1 MTMKQLRFLVLSV
14 AALTLCATT
23 LVAQNAPQTDTED
36 KVLYMLDGRV
46 VDKEYIENLPDY
58 MIKDI
63 NVIENIESVVM
74 VKSYPGEVMERIN
87 GGSGHS
93 KGPDSEF
100 IEVFLDFS
108 EFKPK
113 EYIGDKYVVRI
124 DMSKPFPKR
133 PEPKPVK
140 SREESYYDLLKYDE
154 EGRLYINQD
163 EILQSFEDVDSD
175 MKPAPVPVPEGV
187 EPFVQIFDKDGNKV
201 DMDIRDITPDMIGS
215 MSVSNPGGLV
225 LIDGKERE
233 NIAGVVSIHLK

>member
-1 MTMKQLRFLVLSV
+1 MKQLRFLVLSV

-36 KVLYMLDGRV
+36 KVLYLLDGRV

-87 GGSGHS
+87 GGSGYVKVS
-93 KGPDSEF
+93 DSEF
-100 IEVFLDFS
+100 IEVYFDFS

-187 EPFVQIFDKDGNKV
+187 EPVVQIFDKDGNKV

-215 MSVSNPGGLV
+215 MSVLNPGGLV

-233 NIAGVVSIHLK
+233 NVAGVVTIRLK

>member
-1 MTMKQLRFLVLSV
+1 MTMKQFRFLVLSV

-36 KVLYMLDGRV
+36 KVLYLLDGRV

-74 VKSYPGEVMERIN
+74 VKSYPGEVMERISA
-87 GGSGHS
+87 GSGYVKVS
-93 KGPDSEF
+93 DSEF
-100 IEVFLDFS
+100 IEVYFDFS

-187 EPFVQIFDKDGNKV
+187 EPVVQIFDKDGNKV

-215 MSVSNPGGLV
+215 MSVLNPGGLV

-233 NIAGVVSIHLK
+233 NVAGVVSIHLK

>member
-1 MTMKQLRFLVLSV
+1 MKQFRFLVLSV

-36 KVLYMLDGRV
+36 KVLYLLDGRV

-87 GGSGHS
+87 GGSGYVKVS
-93 KGPDSEF
+93 DSEF
-100 IEVFLDFS
+100 IEVYFDFS

-187 EPFVQIFDKDGNKV
+187 EPVVQIFDKDGNKV

-215 MSVSNPGGLV
+215 MSVLNPGGLV

-233 NIAGVVSIHLK
+233 NVAGVVTIRLK

>member
-46 VDKEYIENLPDY
+46 VDKEYIENYPDQ

-74 VKSYPGEVMERIN
+74 VKSYGGEVMERIN
-87 GGSGHS
+87 GGSGYVKVS
-93 KGPDSEF
+93 DSEF
-100 IEVFLDFS
+100 IEVYFDFS

-163 EILQSFEDVDSD
+163 EILLPFKDS
-175 MKPAPVPVPEGV
+175 KVSPKLEPVPVPEGV
-187 EPFVQIFDKDGNKV
+187 EPVVQIYDKDGNKV

-215 MSVSNPGGLV
+215 MSVLNPGGIV
-225 LIDGKERE
+225 LIDGEERE
-233 NIAGVVSIHLK
+233 NVAGVVSIRLK

>member
-46 VDKEYIENLPDY
+46 VNKEVIEKY
-58 MIKDI
+58 SEEMIMDI

-100 IEVFLDFS
+100 IEVYFDFS

-133 PEPKPVK
+133 PEPQPVK

-215 MSVSNPGGLV
+215 MSVLNPGGLV

-233 NIAGVVSIHLK
+233 NVAGVVTIRLK

>member
-1 MTMKQLRFLVLSV
+1 MKQLRFLVLSV
-14 AALTLCATT
+14 AALTLCATA

-36 KVLYMLDGRV
+36 KVLYLLDGRV

-87 GGSGHS
+87 GGSGYVKVS
-93 KGPDSEF
+93 DSEF
-100 IEVFLDFS
+100 IEVYFDFS

-133 PEPKPVK
+133 PEPQPVK

-215 MSVSNPGGLV
+215 MSVLNPGGLV

-233 NIAGVVSIHLK
+233 NVAGVVTIRLK

>member
-1 MTMKQLRFLVLSV
+1 MKQLRFLVLLV

-36 KVLYMLDGRV
+36 KVLYLLDGRV

-87 GGSGHS
+87 GGSGYVKVS
-93 KGPDSEF
+93 DSEF
-100 IEVFLDFS
+100 IEVYFDFS

-133 PEPKPVK
+133 PEPQPVK

-215 MSVSNPGGLV
+215 MSVLNPGGLV

-233 NIAGVVSIHLK
+233 NVAGVVSIHLK

>member
-1 MTMKQLRFLVLSV
+1 MKQLRFLVLSV
-14 AALTLCATT
+14 ATLTLCATT

-36 KVLYMLDGRV
+36 KVLYMFDGRV
-46 VDKEYIENLPDY
+46 VDKEYIEKYPEQ

-74 VKSYPGEVMERIN
+74 VKSYGGEVMERIS

-133 PEPKPVK
+133 PEPQPVK
-140 SREESYYDLLKYDE
+140 SHEENYYDLLKYDE
-154 EGRLYINQD
+154 EGRLYINQ
-163 EILQSFEDVDSD
+163 EEVLLPFKDS
-175 MKPAPVPVPEGV
+175 KVGPKLEPVPVPEGV
-187 EPFVQIFDKDGNKV
+187 EPVVQIFDKDGNKV

-215 MSVSNPGGLV
+215 MSALNPGGIV
-225 LIDGKERE
+225 LIDGEERE
-233 NIAGVVSIHLK
+233 NVAGVVTIRLK

>member
-1 MTMKQLRFLVLSV
+1 MKQLRFLVLLV

-46 VDKEYIENLPDY
+46 VNKEVIEKY
-58 MIKDI
+58 SEEMIKDI

-87 GGSGHS
+87 GGSGYVKVS
-93 KGPDSEF
+93 DSEF
-100 IEVFLDFS
+100 IEVYFDFS

-215 MSVSNPGGLV
+215 MSVLNPGGLV

-233 NIAGVVSIHLK
+233 NVAGVVTIRLK

>member
-1 MTMKQLRFLVLSV
+1 MKQFRFLVLSV

-46 VDKEYIENLPDY
+46 VDKEYIENYPDQ

-124 DMSKPFPKR
+124 DMSKPFPER
-133 PEPKPVK
+133 PEPQPVK
-140 SREESYYDLLKYDE
+140 SHEENYYDLLKYDE
-154 EGRLYINQD
+154 EGRLYINQ
-163 EILQSFEDVDSD
+163 EEVLLPFKDS
-175 MKPAPVPVPEGV
+175 KVGPKLEPVPVPEGV

-215 MSVSNPGGLV
+215 MSVLNPGGIV
-225 LIDGKERE
+225 LIDGEERE
-233 NIAGVVSIHLK
+233 NIAGVVTIRLK

>member
-100 IEVFLDFS
+100 IEVYFDFS